1 MLSFLIWVGFEPCSS
16 LVDLRF
22 PQCCPNI
29 LHSYIYVSRSFSSF
43 YYSSRHSTPPRQR
56 TYLSKIFA
64 INHIHRWTL
73 VI

>member
-1 MLSFLIWVGFEPCSS
+1 MLSFLIWDGFEPCSS

-22 PQCCPNI
+22 PQRCPT
-29 LHSYIYVSRSFSSF
+29 F

-56 TYLSKIFA
+56 TDLSKIFA